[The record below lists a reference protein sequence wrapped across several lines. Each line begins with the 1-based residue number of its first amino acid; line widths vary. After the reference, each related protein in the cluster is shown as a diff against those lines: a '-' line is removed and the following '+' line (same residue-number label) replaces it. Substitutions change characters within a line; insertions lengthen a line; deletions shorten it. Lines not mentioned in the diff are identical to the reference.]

1 MAKDKSVFSPI
12 GAWKYLTKKPVT
24 IPKTLVFDT
33 PREASD
39 NYRGFHIN
47 DWDKCVGCG
56 TCAEICPTNAI
67 NMIEIPTLEQ
77 SKGNKPERPAIDYG
91 RCSFCAL
98 CVDICTSDSLSM
110 SKEYIHLS
118 KDADTFYFLPE
129 IDGIHEIEYKD
140 GYVRDEVSELL
151 DLERYKMDEIKHD
164 GRAESFMEIIK
175 GYSKEMAIAEASR
188 CVECGICTFT
198 CPAHMNIPEYIKS
211 VWTENMEE
219 GIDYLYKTNPLS
231 NVCGRVCTHT
241 CESACVIGNRGKPVA
256 IRWLKRYIIDN
267 TPKEDFERVV
277 LSNVSEKINGKV
289 GIIGGGPA
297 GLSCAYYLR
306 TLGYEVDIYEEKPLL
321 GGAVRY
327 GVPEYRLPEESVKE
341 DVEMIRKMGVN
352 FIVNTKV
359 GRDIS
364 FDEIKNTHDAVFS
377 GTGNWIPKKLRVK
390 NVDHPDIRFA
400 AKFLQESRDYSR
412 NLGEMPEFEDDLIV
426 IGGGDVSFD
435 VARSL
440 LRLQTIKNGKTNIKF
455 IARKPSQFLA
465 CDPEE
470 FEEGTEEGL
479 KFHLD
484 RSPVEILIDDNN
496 KIYGVKVARCTSV
509 MTESGK
515 AKTTCTDE
523 TEEIYAKEVFMSV
536 GSDPDFEYFTDE
548 IIDNLE
554 ISRNKIKVK
563 EDGQVEGY
571 PWLFAGGDITRGPD
585 IITAVADG
593 HKAAMGIDEYLYNK
607 AKNKN

>member
-1 MAKDKSVFSPI
+1 MTVDKSVFSPI
-12 GAWKYLTKKPVT
+12 RAWKYLIEKPVT
-24 IPKTLVFDT
+24 IPKKLVFDT

-47 DWDKCVGCG
+47 DWTTCVGCG
-56 TCAEICPTNAI
+56 ICAEICPTNAI
-67 NMIEIPTLEQ
+67 NMIEIDSLEQ
-77 SKGNKPERPAIDYG
+77 STGNKPERPAIDYG

-129 IDGIHEIEYKD
+129 SDGIHQIDFDK
-140 GYVRDEVSELL
+140 GYDRDEVSELL
-151 DLERYKMDEIKHD
+151 DLERYEIDETPIE
-164 GRAESFMEIIK
+164 GRNESFIEIIR

-188 CVECGICTFT
+188 CVECGVCTAT
-198 CPAHMNIPEYIKS
+198 CPANMNIPEYIRS
-211 VWTENMEE
+211 VWTENLEE
-219 GIDYLYKTNPLS
+219 GVDYLYKTNPLS

-241 CESACVIGNRGKPVA
+241 CETACVIGNRGTPVA
-256 IRWLKRYIIDN
+256 IRWLKRYIVDN

-306 TLGYEVDIYEEKPLL
+306 TMGYEVDIYEERALL

-341 DVEMIRKMGVN
+341 DIEMIRKMCVN
-352 FIVNTKV
+352 FITNTKV

-364 FDEIKNTHDAVFS
+364 FEEIRNTHDAIFS
-377 GTGNWIPKKLRVK
+377 GSGNWIPKKLKVI
-390 NVDHPDIRFA
+390 NVDHKDIRFA
-400 AKFLQESRDYSR
+400 TKFLEESRDYSR
-412 NLGEMPEFEDDLIV
+412 DMGRMPEFEDDIIV

-440 LRLQTIKNGKTNIKF
+440 ARLQKIKNGKINIKF
-455 IARKPSQFLA
+455 IARKPIEFLA
-465 CDPEE
+465 ADQEE
-470 FEEGTEEGL
+470 VVEGKEEGL
-479 KFHLD
+479 ELRLN
-484 RSPVEILIDDNN
+484 RSPVEILVDENN
-496 KIYGVKVARCTSV
+496 KVYGVKVAKCTSKLS
-509 MTESGK
+509 ENGK
-515 AKTTCTDE
+515 AKTTCSEE

-536 GSDPDFEYFTDE
+536 GSDPDFEYFSKE
-548 IIDNLE
+548 MMENLE
-554 ISRNKIKVK
+554 MDKNKIIV
-563 EDGQVEGY
+563 EENGQVKGY
-571 PWLFAGGDITRGPD
+571 PWLFAGGDIVRGPD

-593 HKAAMGIDEYLYNK
+593 HKAAIGIDEYLYNREK
-607 AKNKN
+607 I